1 MGIGKQMNDSGG
13 FANQVTAI
21 AAVAFQVARD
31 RAAGPI
37 KVNLIL
43 EVSGKCT

>member
-1 MGIGKQMNDSGG
+1 MGIGMQLNDSGG

-21 AAVAFQVARD
+21 AAEAFQVAGD

-43 EVSGKCT
+43 EASG